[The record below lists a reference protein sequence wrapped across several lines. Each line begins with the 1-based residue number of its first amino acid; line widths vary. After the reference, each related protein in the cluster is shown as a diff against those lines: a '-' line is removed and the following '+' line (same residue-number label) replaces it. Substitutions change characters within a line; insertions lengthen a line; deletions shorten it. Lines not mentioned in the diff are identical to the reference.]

1 MKVFTSLMKALITIV
16 SLALTVMLV
25 MSVVPLVT
33 GGIEV
38 ENTEELAVVQES
50 SNLAISG
57 EFTVKSSL
65 PRDITGLTFCI
76 DAISADD
83 ETLKG
88 VRIVE
93 MPDRTIKSNSSTVIK
108 IDESV
113 NIAEVIVF
121 LLADNNNGEPG
132 MYLPLRI
139 TVCAD
144 YGAIAGLDLELNMV
158 VKLSDSG
165 VLESDV
171 DRNSD
176 GEVCSAT
183 AKFYGKEGDMIVDLV
198 PEDTIEAELYVEG
211 IAEKIII
218 NIEKTGN
225 DLSVNISTTDESG
238 LIELAERM
246 IAEDKVVMIGSAAFD
261 FSMSLPDTQVDDIK
275 VCLAAY
281 LEGIA

>member
-211 IAEKIII
+211 LAEKIII
-218 NIEKTGN
+218 EIDKTGN
-225 DLSVNISTTDESG
+225 DLSVNISTTDGSG

>member
-171 DRNSD
+171 DRNPD
-176 GEVCSAT
+176 GEICSAT

-246 IAEDKVVMIGSAAFD
+246 IAEDKVVMIGSKAFD

>member
-144 YGAIAGLDLELNMV
+144 YGAIAGLDLELNMI

-165 VLESDV
+165 VLESDA

-176 GEVCSAT
+176 GEVYSAT
-183 AKFYGKEGDMIVDLV
+183 AKFYGNDGDMIVDLV

-211 IAEKIII
+211 LAEKIII

-225 DLSVNISTTDESG
+225 DLFVNISTTDGSG
-238 LIELAERM
+238 LIELAEKM

>member
-183 AKFYGKEGDMIVDLV
+183 AKFYGKGGDMIVDLV

-211 IAEKIII
+211 LAEKIII
-218 NIEKTGN
+218 EIDKTGN
-225 DLSVNISTTDESG
+225 DLSVNISTTDGSG